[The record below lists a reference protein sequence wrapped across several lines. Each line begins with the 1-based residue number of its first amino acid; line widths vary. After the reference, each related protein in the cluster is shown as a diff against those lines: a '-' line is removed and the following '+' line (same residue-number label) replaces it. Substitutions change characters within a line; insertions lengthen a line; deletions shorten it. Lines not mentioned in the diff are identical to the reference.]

1 VGRSDPDA
9 GQHEVE
15 ELVTAVLKA
24 SRVLVAVSAR
34 SLADVEETVTLT
46 QFRALVVLD
55 GHDQTNLGR
64 LAQALA
70 VNASS
75 AMRTIDRLLTAGLVT
90 RVENPGNRREVLLD
104 VSEDGARLVRQVTR
118 RRRAEIARVVT
129 ALPAD
134 QRSGLVAAL
143 EAFARAA
150 GEPEPRAQDLAGL
163 GW

>member
-1 VGRSDPDA
+1 MGGTDVGA
-9 GQHEVE
+9 GGLEVE
-15 ELVTAVLKA
+15 QLVTAVLTA
-24 SRVLVAVSAR
+24 SRVLIAVSAR

-55 GHDQTNLGR
+55 GNEQTNLGR
-64 LAQALA
+64 LASALG

-75 AMRTIDRLLTAGLVT
+75 AMRTIDRLLVAGLVT

-104 VSEDGARLVRQVTR
+104 LTIEGSRLVRLVTR

-129 ALPAD
+129 ALPVD

-143 EAFARAA
+143 QAFATAA
-150 GEPEPRAQDLAGL
+150 GEPEPRAHDLAGL

>member
-1 VGRSDPDA
+1 VGRSDASA
-9 GQHEVE
+9 GPHEVE
-15 ELVTAVLKA
+15 ELVTAVLTA

-34 SLADVEETVTLT
+34 SLADVEDTVTLT

-55 GHDQTNLGR
+55 GDEETNLGR
-64 LAQALA
+64 LAQVLG

-75 AMRTIDRLLTAGLVT
+75 AMRTVDRLLVAGLVT

-118 RRRAEIARVVT
+118 RRRTEIARVVR

-134 QRSGLVAAL
+134 QRSGLVTAL
-143 EAFARAA
+143 QAFAHAA
-150 GEPEPRAQDLAGL
+150 GEPEPRPQDLAGL